1 MNRKTIN
8 EYILSNRFYE
18 AISLLKQVIEE
29 HALYSLGDSLSREES
44 IYGMMLGYLDKGIV
58 DPDRA
63 HFLEELKV
71 KLLKLSDRVYR
82 AVRSKDSGSLYF
94 RRWAVV
100 EARKGLSVE
109 NLLEDLSRPTFKE
122 EERDSFDTLVD
133 LLFETL
139 WVSES
144 LTEAEQYRH
153 TSSNEYVRVVASSAK
168 THGLI

>member
-18 AISLLKQVIEE
+18 AIFLLKQTIEE
-29 HALYSLGDSLSREES
+29 QALHSLGESLSQEES

-63 HFLEELKV
+63 YIIEELKV
-71 KLLKLSDRVYR
+71 KLLRLSDRVYR

-100 EARKGLSVE
+100 EARKGLSIE

-122 EERDSFDTLVD
+122 TER
-133 LLFETL
+133 
-139 WVSES
+139 
-144 LTEAEQYRH
+144 
-153 TSSNEYVRVVASSAK
+153 
-168 THGLI
+168 G

>member
-1 MNRKTIN
+1 M
-8 EYILSNRFYE
+8 
-18 AISLLKQVIEE
+18 
-29 HALYSLGDSLSREES
+29 
-44 IYGMMLGYLDKGIV
+44 
-58 DPDRA
+58 
-63 HFLEELKV
+63 
-71 KLLKLSDRVYR
+71 
-82 AVRSKDSGSLYF
+82 RSKDSGSLYF

-144 LTEAEQYRH
+144 LTEAEQDRL
-153 TSSNEYVRVVASSAK
+153 SSSSEYVRLVASSAI
-168 THGLI
+168 TLGLMSYWDESKMAFLLREAASSSTSEAYMVRLAMGVFVSLYLYRDRLPSKIRCL

>member
-1 MNRKTIN
+1 
-8 EYILSNRFYE
+8 
-18 AISLLKQVIEE
+18 
-29 HALYSLGDSLSREES
+29 
-44 IYGMMLGYLDKGIV
+44 MMLGYLDKGLV

-109 NLLEDLSRPTFKE
+109 NLLEDLSRPAFKE
-122 EERDSFDTLVD
+122 AERDSFDTLVD

-144 LTEAEQYRH
+144 LTEPERPPRARGKPIWYVLPWAFLSVS
-153 TSSNEYVRVVASSAK
+153 TSIAIGCLSLCR
-168 THGLI
+168 G